1 MIVVENVSK
10 YYGAHAAVSDL
21 SFSIGEG
28 QVVGLLGLNGA
39 GKTTTLRILSGSLMP
54 TSGRVRIE
62 GLDMTQ
68 DPDAVRARLGF
79 LPETPPL
86 YTEMTVADFLTFVAR
101 IKGVRSNLAG
111 ALDHAMRATDLL
123 EVRDERIDSL
133 SHGYHRRVGI
143 AQAIIHNPKLILL
156 DEPTSGLDPVQVV
169 HMRQLIRNLRG
180 KNTILVSSHILGE
193 IHELCDRIFVL
204 QDGRIAAEGTEEEL
218 AGRVASTT
226 KVSLEVRGDRSA
238 LAAAL
243 GQATKVARHTI
254 DREAQ
259 GIIYATVEMETDAR
273 EELARTLVQAGL
285 GLRRLERV
293 KLELE
298 GIFLKLTGE
307 SKTKD
312 ALQGEARS

>member
-10 YYGAHAAVSDL
+10 YYGAHAAVADL
-21 SFSIGEG
+21 SFQIGEG

-54 TSGRVRIE
+54 TSGRVRID
-62 GLDMTQ
+62 GLDMAQ

-86 YTEMTVADFLTFVAR
+86 YTEMTVEGFLTFVAR

-111 ALDHAMRATDLL
+111 ALEHAMRATDLL
-123 EVRDERIDSL
+123 EVRDERISSL

-226 KVSLEVRGDRSA
+226 KVSLEVRGDRVA

-243 GQATKVARHTI
+243 GQAAKVARHSI

-259 GIIYATVEMETDAR
+259 GITYATVELESDSR
-273 EELARTLVQAGL
+273 EDLARTLVQAGL

-298 GIFLKLTGE
+298 GIFLRLTGE
-307 SKTKD
+307 SKTAD
-312 ALQGEARS
+312 ALHKEAQS

>member
-21 SFSIGEG
+21 SFTIGEG

-54 TSGRVRIE
+54 TSGRVRID

-86 YTEMTVADFLTFVAR
+86 YTEMTVEGFLTFVAR

-111 ALDHAMRATDLL
+111 ALDQAMKATDLL
-123 EVRDERIDSL
+123 DVRDERISSL
-133 SHGYHRRVGI
+133 SHGYHRRLGI

-226 KVSLEVRGDRSA
+226 KVSLEVRGDRAA

-243 GQATKVARHTI
+243 AKAAKVARHSI

-259 GIIYATVEMETDAR
+259 GITYATVELESDSR
-273 EELARTLVQAGL
+273 EDLARTLVQAGL

-307 SKTKD
+307 SKPKD
-312 ALQGEARS
+312 ALHSEARS